1 MFANVLLKF
10 LTFAES
16 NENIMATERAGR
28 PRRSPPPL
36 LGRRRTGRPED
47 RRAAMKTLVRL
58 ARSADLAP
66 RHAIEDAVGL
76 ALICVMI
83 GVGFAATG
91 LM

>member
-1 MFANVLLKF
+1 

-16 NENIMATERAGR
+16 NENIMATERVGS
-28 PRRSPPPL
+28 PRRPPPPL
-36 LGRRRTGRPED
+36 LGPMRAGRPND
-47 RRAAMKTLVRL
+47 RRAAMKTLARL

-76 ALICVMI
+76 ALLCVMI
-83 GVGFAATG
+83 GAGFAATG